1 MFQANLK
8 NRLLKSMNLNLTKVL
23 ISLAIFVQIFIL
35 VQITIKPVAVEILS
49 VRAYPARDRSAKIGF
64 GEEIADYIT
73 FINDNTSEDDFV
85 LIPPRV
91 THDVLGHVG
100 LMQYYMMP
108 RRISNCAPGQSFAEC
123 FLVQGGPNTI
133 ILAVNDFPPIGIDD
147 ELYQFLPFG
156 SAWGVYVPNT
166 DE

>member
-100 LMQYYMMP
+100 LT
-108 RRISNCAPGQSFAEC
+108 GQSFAEC